1 MISNATSG
9 KTCRC
14 ALPLVAPELASLVL
28 LVCNADT
35 LFCSQCSE
43 VTVLKKIASKLMF
56 SLFNPQLLSLV
67 CPFSCK
73 HSTPGSNYL

>member
-14 ALPLVAPELASLVL
+14 ALPLVALELASL
-28 LVCNADT
+28 CNGADT
-35 LFCSQCSE
+35 LFCNQCSE
-43 VTVLKKIASKLMF
+43 MTVLKKIASKLMF

-67 CPFSCK
+67 CLFSCK
-73 HSTPGSNYL
+73 YSTPSSNYL